1 MQPHLGQNGIQAN
14 GEFGDNSFEV
24 VAEIDGVLEESP
36 MEFSIDSLLEI
47 LRNPK
52 PGAAKAI

>member
-1 MQPHLGQNGIQAN
+1 MQPQLGQNGIQGN
-14 GEFGDNSFEV
+14 GEFGGNSFEV

-36 MEFSIDSLLEI
+36 MGFSIDSLLEI

-52 PGAAKAI
+52 PGALKAI